1 VRRIAIVGAVAVIA
15 AIGAVVAFGVLGPDP
30 EKQSRADG
38 CGRSRQLEFTRRS
51 PGWVYVNDKDF
62 PASGATPTTQWLSGV
77 VSAYR
82 NLPDASHPSGGDDPT
97 THDSFDLNF
106 NVLPDPGYEQLMGGL
121 AEADTGNFEGEGE
134 EKDRIHLERESN
146 AVPAWSWPEAGD
158 RVQAMGSWVWD
169 CGHWDPGGE
178 RTEIHPYRAIWD
190 ERAPSARSPYGES
203 EGDLYVSTDATP
215 AGQIAE
221 CAHKTKGD
229 PVAYKACSFTQSNW
243 LDVSGDY
250 TLTLA
255 APPRPPGAT
264 HLAVRVVDRGSTVSP
279 AWSTTTAGGKL
290 TLRFHLDATPD
301 MRIVVAKQVYLGW
314 RPLAAATLPEH
325 LRLTFTKL
333 LTRRAMDP
341 GCPDSKSECGS
352 VQTLLGDQITKGPG
366 ELLVYTDVAGIW
378 ALWPRVRAAL
388 LDRPLYAP
396 GAGVAAVRLPARVRF
411 RRRHLERPGQA
422 DGAVPED
429 RRVRERLRRRRAGGD
444 RRPLSRRAG
453 GRRARRERQPSA
465 AVDLPAGRR
474 ARVLPPLVGRDPDSR
489 RGRQG
494 RTAAL
499 VGDNVRTATEEDTM
513 AGTRRTDLLG
523 RLADMSEEAIQRL
536 SDAPGA
542 DKLLGAMNALRDRTD
557 ELQKRVR
564 GLENL
569 EQRLS
574 ALERKVDKLG
584 GTKSATTSKSTK
596 ATTTKSSGGSTAKKS

>member
-378 ALWPRVRAAL
+378 ALWPRVLPAQDGRVFAL
-388 LDRPLYAP
+388 RYSTDLYMRPAQAWRLFVFP
-396 GAGVAAVRLPARVRF
+396 HECDFGVATW
-411 RRRHLERPGQA
+411 
-422 DGAVPED
+422 
-429 RRVRERLRRRRAGGD
+429 
-444 RRPLSRRAG
+444 S
-453 GRRARRERQPSA
+453 
-465 AVDLPAGRR
+465 
-474 ARVLPPLVGRDPDSR
+474 DPDKPMAPCPKTGEFGNVSGDDVPGEIVVHY
-489 RGRQG
+489 RGAQAVGAHAANGSLQPPSTCPPADAQG
-494 RTAAL
+494 CYRLWWA
-499 VGDNVRTATEEDTM
+499 V
-513 AGTRRTDLLG
+513 TRIRD
-523 RLADMSEEAIQRL
+523 E
-536 SDAPGA
+536 GA
-542 DKLLGAMNALRDRTD
+542 RA
-557 ELQKRVR
+557 
-564 GLENL
+564 
-569 EQRLS
+569 EQQHS
-574 ALERKVDKLG
+574 
-584 GTKSATTSKSTK
+584 
-596 ATTTKSSGGSTAKKS
+596 

>member
-264 HLAVRVVDRGSTVSP
+264 HLAVRVLDRGSTVSP

-378 ALWPRVRAAL
+378 ALWPRV
-388 LDRPLYAP
+388 
-396 GAGVAAVRLPARVRF
+396 LPARDGRVFALRYSTD
-411 RRRHLERPGQA
+411 LYMRPAQA
-422 DGAVPED
+422 W
-429 RRVRERLRRRRAGGD
+429 RLFVFPHECDFGVATW
-444 RRPLSRRAG
+444 S
-453 GRRARRERQPSA
+453 
-465 AVDLPAGRR
+465 
-474 ARVLPPLVGRDPDSR
+474 DPDKPMAPCPKTGEFGNVSGDDVPGEIVVHY
-489 RGRQG
+489 RGAQAVGAHAANGSLQPPSTCPPADAQG
-494 RTAAL
+494 CYRLWWA
-499 VGDNVRTATEEDTM
+499 V
-513 AGTRRTDLLG
+513 TRIRD
-523 RLADMSEEAIQRL
+523 E
-536 SDAPGA
+536 GA
-542 DKLLGAMNALRDRTD
+542 RA
-557 ELQKRVR
+557 
-564 GLENL
+564 
-569 EQRLS
+569 EQQHS
-574 ALERKVDKLG
+574 
-584 GTKSATTSKSTK
+584 
-596 ATTTKSSGGSTAKKS
+596 

>member
-264 HLAVRVVDRGSTVSP
+264 HLAVRVLDRGSTVSP

-352 VQTLLGDQITKGPG
+352 VQTLLGDQIPKGPG

-378 ALWPRVRAAL
+378 ALWPRVLPAQDGRVFAL
-388 LDRPLYAP
+388 RYSTDLYMRPAQAWRLFVFP
-396 GAGVAAVRLPARVRF
+396 HECDFGVATW
-411 RRRHLERPGQA
+411 
-422 DGAVPED
+422 
-429 RRVRERLRRRRAGGD
+429 
-444 RRPLSRRAG
+444 S
-453 GRRARRERQPSA
+453 
-465 AVDLPAGRR
+465 
-474 ARVLPPLVGRDPDSR
+474 DPDKPMAPCPKTGEFGNVSGDDVPGEIVVHY
-489 RGRQG
+489 RGAQAVGAHAANGSLQPPSTCPPADAQG
-494 RTAAL
+494 CYRLWWA
-499 VGDNVRTATEEDTM
+499 V
-513 AGTRRTDLLG
+513 TRIRD
-523 RLADMSEEAIQRL
+523 E
-536 SDAPGA
+536 GA
-542 DKLLGAMNALRDRTD
+542 RA
-557 ELQKRVR
+557 
-564 GLENL
+564 
-569 EQRLS
+569 EQQHS
-574 ALERKVDKLG
+574 
-584 GTKSATTSKSTK
+584 
-596 ATTTKSSGGSTAKKS
+596 

>member
-264 HLAVRVVDRGSTVSP
+264 HLAVRVLDRGSTVSP

-378 ALWPRVRAAL
+378 ALWPRVLPAQDGRVFAL
-388 LDRPLYAP
+388 RYSTDLYMRPAQAWRLFVFP
-396 GAGVAAVRLPARVRF
+396 HECDFGVATW
-411 RRRHLERPGQA
+411 
-422 DGAVPED
+422 
-429 RRVRERLRRRRAGGD
+429 
-444 RRPLSRRAG
+444 S
-453 GRRARRERQPSA
+453 
-465 AVDLPAGRR
+465 
-474 ARVLPPLVGRDPDSR
+474 DPDKPMAPCPKTGEFGNVSGDDVPGEIVVHY
-489 RGRQG
+489 RGAQAVGAHAANGSLQPPSTCPPADAQG
-494 RTAAL
+494 CYRLWWA
-499 VGDNVRTATEEDTM
+499 V
-513 AGTRRTDLLG
+513 TRIRD
-523 RLADMSEEAIQRL
+523 E
-536 SDAPGA
+536 GA
-542 DKLLGAMNALRDRTD
+542 RA
-557 ELQKRVR
+557 
-564 GLENL
+564 
-569 EQRLS
+569 EQQHS
-574 ALERKVDKLG
+574 
-584 GTKSATTSKSTK
+584 
-596 ATTTKSSGGSTAKKS
+596 